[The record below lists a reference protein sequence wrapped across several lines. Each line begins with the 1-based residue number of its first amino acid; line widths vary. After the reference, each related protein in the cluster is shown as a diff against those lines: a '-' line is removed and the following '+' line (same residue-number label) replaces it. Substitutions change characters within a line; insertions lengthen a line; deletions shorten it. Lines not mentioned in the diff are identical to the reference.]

1 MTIQQLQYFLA
12 TLEHGSFSAAADA
25 LHLAQPSLSEQ
36 VRRLEAELGVT
47 LFARVGRGLQPTEA
61 GLTLRDHAERVLEE
75 VDGVREAVA
84 DVREL
89 RGGVVT
95 FGILGAARF
104 YPASQIVADFRRAY
118 PGVRVRLAGLNSA
131 DVADGIRAGDLE
143 AGMVALPIDDR
154 GLDVRPVMRDELVY
168 ASADASRLQAP
179 KTIAELAAVPLIM
192 FDASYGL
199 EDPSRRQFNALAQ
212 EAGVQLVPEIDVE
225 DMETAFDLAA
235 EGFGDMWASRGVLLS
250 LGRRVPDQLGWV
262 PFAEPVYDT
271 FAFISRRGAR
281 LSPASREF
289 LRIAN
294 RRLLALAR
302 ALESRPPRQRLPAR
316 PAHG

>member
-1 MTIQQLQYFLA
+1 MTLQQLEYFLA
-12 TLEHGSFSAAADA
+12 ALDHGSFSQAADA
-25 LHLAQPSLSEQ
+25 LHMAQPSLSEQ
-36 VRRLEAELGVT
+36 VRRLEAELGVA
-47 LFARVGRGLQPTEA
+47 LFVRGGRGLRPTEA
-61 GLTLRDHAERVLEE
+61 GRALRDHAERVLHE

-84 DVREL
+84 DVREV

-104 YPASQIVADFRRAY
+104 YPASQIVADFRRSY

-131 DVADGIRAGDLE
+131 EVADAIREGDLE

-179 KTIAELAAVPLIM
+179 KTIAELASVPLVM
-192 FDASYGL
+192 YDASYGL
-199 EDPSRRQFNALAQ
+199 DDPSRRQFNALAQ

-225 DMETAFDLAA
+225 DMETAFDLVAD
-235 EGFGDMWASRGVLLS
+235 GFGDMWASRGVLLS
-250 LGRRVPDQLGWV
+250 LGRRVPDTLGWV
-262 PFAEPVYDT
+262 PFADPVYDW

-281 LSPASREF
+281 VSPASREF
-289 LRIAN
+289 LRIAEH
-294 RRLLALAR
+294 RLLEVGR
-302 ALESRPPRQRLPAR
+302 ALESRPPRQRLPAAPR
-316 PAHG
+316 G